1 MCVCTHMYEC
11 NGILPRG
18 TWLWA
23 KVLGKIERYYLF
35 LKPYNIKIKQETKK
49 IGEDIQ
55 GNMR

>member
-1 MCVCTHMYEC
+1 MYEC